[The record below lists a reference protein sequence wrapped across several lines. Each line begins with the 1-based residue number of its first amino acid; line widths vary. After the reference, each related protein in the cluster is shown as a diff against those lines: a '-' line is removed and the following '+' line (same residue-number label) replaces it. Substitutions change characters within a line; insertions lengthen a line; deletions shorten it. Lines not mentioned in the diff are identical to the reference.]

1 MICGALTQSIALR
14 WNSRNMLACMRLHR
28 SLSPGMVFGVD
39 VFKQALFFFGCN
51 VYPSCY
57 LRGEHIVCPRALMR
71 INQREGDWERS
82 NLSFLALGFPF
93 FFLFVI
99 GASGFREEKR
109 VWKKKGDEK
118 QNNTIRMLLDSFVLV
133 VDFFFF
139 FPFSS

>member
-1 MICGALTQSIALR
+1 
-14 WNSRNMLACMRLHR
+14 
-28 SLSPGMVFGVD
+28 
-39 VFKQALFFFGCN
+39 
-51 VYPSCY
+51 
-57 LRGEHIVCPRALMR
+57 MR

-139 FPFSS
+139 SFFLLKCAHCGGEERAQFHRIPHEISRGSTCF

>member
-1 MICGALTQSIALR
+1 
-14 WNSRNMLACMRLHR
+14 
-28 SLSPGMVFGVD
+28 
-39 VFKQALFFFGCN
+39 
-51 VYPSCY
+51 
-57 LRGEHIVCPRALMR
+57 MR

-139 FPFSS
+139 FLFPPEMCPLRRGGESSVPQDTT